1 MRKLTLIPTDATAP
15 PVYLTAG
22 AINSLIQT
30 LPLCIGIV
38 LIVMVRGRLMQQ
50 KAV

>member
-1 MRKLTLIPTDATAP
+1 MRKLTLIPTDATTH

-30 LPLCIGIV
+30 LPQAR
-38 LIVMVRGRLMQQ
+38 LIAL
-50 KAV
+50 ASF